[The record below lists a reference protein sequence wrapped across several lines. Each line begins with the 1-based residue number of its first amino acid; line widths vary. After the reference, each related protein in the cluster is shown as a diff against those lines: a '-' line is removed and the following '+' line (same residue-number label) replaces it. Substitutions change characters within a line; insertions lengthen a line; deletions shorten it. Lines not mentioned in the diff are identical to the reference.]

1 MAYHK
6 PTDIDGFVNQ
16 MSKADMRVK
25 ALLAE
30 DLVAYL
36 GDYENSIV
44 SDDLGLLVDG
54 LLPWLTGS
62 HYKVSLRYSFSFLWF
77 LSKADKSIGYL
88 LCHPI
93 CD

>member
-6 PTDIDGFVNQ
+6 PNDIDGFINQ

-30 DLVAYL
+30 DLVTYL

-44 SDDLGLLVDG
+44 CDDLGMLVDG
-54 LLPWLTGS
+54 LIPWLTGS
-62 HYKVSLRYSFSFLWF
+62 HYKVNGIRCSWSAHVTECLGVCERSER
-77 LSKADKSIGYL
+77 
-88 LCHPI
+88 
-93 CD
+93 